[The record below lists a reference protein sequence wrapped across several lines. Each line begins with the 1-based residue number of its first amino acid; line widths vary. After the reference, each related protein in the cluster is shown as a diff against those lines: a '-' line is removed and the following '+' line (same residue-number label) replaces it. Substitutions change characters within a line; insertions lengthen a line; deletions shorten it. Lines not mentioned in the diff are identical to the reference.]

1 MKAYITSIGEPTTDL
16 CKWSLERQG
25 FEVVLISGKDSFNS
39 KLQRIYEDAEDNFI
53 RVDADVIV
61 NKNVHRLIS
70 ECPEEVWW
78 WQSMSFDW
86 WQMDIGYAGVQY
98 IKKQC
103 IPILRDNIKKVQNL
117 DRPESLMYR
126 LPEFHNPRRCD
137 GSGIVCGIH
146 GYGQNDMER
155 VRKIKEY
162 RGQLNNYD
170 FELAE
175 KVSSL

>member
-1 MKAYITSIGEPTTDL
+1 MKAYVTSTGEPTTEL
-16 CKWSLERQG
+16 CKWALERQG
-25 FEVVLISGKDSFNS
+25 FEVVLIEGKDSFNR
-39 KLQRIYEDAEDNFI
+39 KLRTIYNDADDDFI

-61 NKNVHRLIS
+61 NKNVHKLIS

-98 IKKQC
+98 IKKEC
-103 IPILRDNIKKVQNL
+103 LPILREKIEGSL
-117 DRPESLMYR
+117 HIDRPESQMYR
-126 LPEFHNPRRCD
+126 LPEFHNPRRCE
-137 GSGIVCGIH
+137 GSGIVCGLH

-155 VRKIKEY
+155 VKKLKEY
-162 RGQLNNYD
+162 RGQLANYD

-175 KVSSL
+175 RVSAL